1 MIEIIND
8 LKACSSPQIAEH
20 SQRFFK
26 TGKGEYGEGDKF
38 LGIRVPELRKI
49 SKKYAHLNLKKTSEL
64 LRSPFHEIRLV
75 SLFILIRHYEKA
87 GQDNKEK
94 IVDLYLANTNYI
106 NNWDL
111 VDASAHKILGDYLL
125 DKKRDLLYEL
135 AASEIL
141 WERRIAIM
149 TTFNFVKN
157 GSYRDTMKLS
167 GILINDKEDLIHKV
181 VGWMLREVGKKSLD
195 TEISFLNKH
204 AEQMPRTMLRYAIEK
219 FPEDLRQK
227 YLQKRSSI

>member
-1 MIEIIND
+1 M
-8 LKACSSPQIAEH
+8 
-20 SQRFFK
+20 
-26 TGKGEYGEGDKF
+26 
-38 LGIRVPELRKI
+38 
-49 SKKYAHLNLKKTSEL
+49 
-64 LRSPFHEIRLV
+64 
-75 SLFILIRHYEKA
+75 
-87 GQDNKEK
+87 
-94 IVDLYLANTNYI
+94 DLYLANINYI

-149 TTFNFVKN
+149 TTFNFVKK